1 MSRGCLKA
9 KGASFSTT
17 WRIAKSGIGE
27 RLARTAPDTLQCP
40 EVARALELEQQL
52 VHAMIMCLTED
63 TPGERAPPVISMR
76 R

>member
-9 KGASFSTT
+9 KGASFSTS

-27 RLARTAPDTLQCP
+27 RLARTTPGTLQCP
-40 EVARALELEQQL
+40 EVARALEQQL